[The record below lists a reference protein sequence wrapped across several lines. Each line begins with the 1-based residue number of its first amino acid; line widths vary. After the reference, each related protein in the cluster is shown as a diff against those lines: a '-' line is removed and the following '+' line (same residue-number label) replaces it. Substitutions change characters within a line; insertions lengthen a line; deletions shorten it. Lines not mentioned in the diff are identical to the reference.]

1 MNLPNSVLASSRA
14 ISTTCSEN
22 TASKPPATDRIGWK
36 RRYRIGDEA
45 AAAALKELDRRAL
58 AAQECFRTH
67 GPAWA
72 QPLPVSWP
80 KLCMWARVG
89 KFLEA
94 GILAPDNGR
103 WELLASFAISWFET
117 KFDPTHPSFNR
128 FARGVMADK
137 STPARLRDN
146 PELRKEYPP
155 KRLSTWCRRKWP
167 RRWIT
172 AKPYWRQRLLTNKP
186 RVFGRPR
193 YSNPPDT

>member
-1 MNLPNSVLASSRA
+1 MPDELTQLCAREFARHIDDLFGKYRIETSSDGPDWVE
-14 ISTTCSEN
+14 T
-22 TASKPPATDRIGWK
+22 PVVGLFH
-36 RRYRIGDEA
+36 RIGDEA

-58 AAQECFRTH
+58 AAQEWFRTH

-155 KRLSTWCRRKWP
+155 KRLSTLVSAQMAAALDHSEA
-167 RRWIT
+167 ILA
-172 AKPYWRQRLLTNKP
+172 AKAANK
-186 RVFGRPR
+186 
-193 YSNPPDT
+193 